1 MPVAPDRRSGQRT
14 PPVTDEFLYPAPRL
28 FIAGVWRMASGGD
41 TRPVHNPATGR
52 PIADLPVADAADLD
66 EALAAADAGFRVWR
80 RTSAYDRAKI
90 LHDAARLMRERSRYI
105 GSVSTT
111 EQGKPLAESTA
122 EAFACAD
129 IFDWFAEEA
138 RRAYGR
144 IVPSKHPG
152 VRHLVLK
159 EPIGPVAAFSPWNFP
174 TTIPSRKMAAALAAG
189 CSVIIKPAEEA
200 PGSCLELARC
210 LDDAGL
216 PKGVLNVVFG
226 EPAAISTYLI
236 ASPVIRKISFT
247 GSTAVGKHLARL
259 AADGMKPTTMELG
272 GHAPVIIF
280 EDADLDLAVRLS
292 AGSKYR
298 NAGQICIAPT
308 RFYVHDRLHD
318 AFVER
323 FAAHANGLKV
333 GDGMDPATAM
343 GPLANPRRLTAMGE
357 FIGDAVAH
365 GARTAAGGE
374 GPGGS
379 GNFWKPTVLAEV
391 PDHARIMNEEPFG
404 PVAVTQRF
412 STFDEVIQKA
422 NRLPY
427 GLAAY
432 AFTRSARTAAD
443 VGDALEA
450 GMIGINFS
458 TLTGPE
464 TPFGGVKESGHGSE
478 GGHEGLEGYLVT
490 KYVAQG

>member
-1 MPVAPDRRSGQRT
+1 MTEAF
-14 PPVTDEFLYPAPRL
+14 EYPAPRL
-28 FIAGVWRMASGGD
+28 FIAGVWRMASDGA
-41 TRPVHNPATGR
+41 TLPVLNPATGLA
-52 PIADLPVADAADLD
+52 IADLPVANTDDLD
-66 EALAAADAGFRVWR
+66 EALAAADAGFRVWSK
-80 RTSAYDRAKI
+80 TSAYDRARI

-111 EQGKPLAESTA
+111 EQGKPIAESTA

-152 VRHLVLK
+152 VRHMVFK

-174 TTIPSRKMAAALAAG
+174 TTIPSRKLAAALAAG
-189 CSVIIKPAEEA
+189 CSVVIKPAEEA

-226 EPAAISTYLI
+226 VPSDISTYLI

-247 GSTAVGKHLARL
+247 GSTAVGKHLAKL

-272 GHAPVIIF
+272 GHSPVIVF

-292 AGSKYR
+292 VMSKYR

-308 RFYVHDRLHD
+308 RFYVHESIHD
-318 AFVER
+318 AFVDR
-323 FAAHANGLKV
+323 FAAHASGLKL
-333 GDGMDPATAM
+333 GSGLDPSTQM
-343 GPLANPRRLTAMGE
+343 GPMANARRVTAMGE
-357 FIGDAVAH
+357 FIGDAMAQ
-365 GARTAAGGE
+365 GARMAAGGDRVDS
-374 GPGGS
+374 P
-379 GNFWKPTVLAEV
+379 GNFWQPTILAEV
-391 PDHARIMNEEPFG
+391 PNAARIMNEEPFG
-404 PVAVTQRF
+404 PVAVTQPF
-412 STFDEVIQKA
+412 STFDAVIEQA

-427 GLAAY
+427 GLAGYAY
-432 AFTRSARTAAD
+432 TRSARTAAD
-443 VGDALEA
+443 VGDALQV
-450 GMIGINFS
+450 GMLGINF
-458 TLTGPE
+458 TQLTGPE

-478 GGHEGLEGYLVT
+478 GGLEGLEAYLVT

>member
-1 MPVAPDRRSGQRT
+1 
-14 PPVTDEFLYPAPRL
+14 VTDAFEYPAPKL
-28 FIAGVWRMASGGD
+28 FIAGVWRMASDGN
-41 TRPVHNPATGR
+41 TQPVLNPATGQT
-52 PIADLPVADAADLD
+52 IADLPVANTADLD
-66 EALAAADAGFRVWR
+66 EALAAADAGFKVWR
-80 RTSAYDRAKI
+80 KTSAYDRARI

-105 GSVSTT
+105 GSVCTT
-111 EQGKPLAESTA
+111 EQGKPLAESSA

-152 VRHLVLK
+152 VRHMVFK

-174 TTIPSRKMAAALAAG
+174 TTIPSRKLAAALAAG

-226 EPAAISTYLI
+226 VPADISTYLI

-272 GHAPVIIF
+272 GHSPVIVF
-280 EDADLDLAVRLS
+280 EDADLDLAARMS
-292 AGSKYR
+292 SMSKYR

-308 RFYVHDRLHD
+308 RFYVHDSLHD
-318 AFVER
+318 AFVEK
-323 FAAHANGLKV
+323 FAAYSNSLVLGSGL
-333 GDGMDPATAM
+333 DPATQM
-343 GPLANPRRLTAMGE
+343 GPLANRRRVTAMGE
-357 FIGDAVAH
+357 FIGDAVSH
-365 GARTAAGGE
+365 GAGTAAGGE
-374 GPGGS
+374 WVDGP
-379 GNFWKPTVLAEV
+379 GNFWRPTVLTDV
-391 PDHARIMNEEPFG
+391 PNAARIMNEEPFG

-412 STFDEVIQKA
+412 TDFDAVIQQA

-427 GLAAY
+427 GLAGYAY
-432 AFTRSARTAAD
+432 TRSARTAAD
-443 VGDALEA
+443 VADALEV
-450 GMIGINFS
+450 GMLGINF
-458 TLTGPE
+458 TILTGPE

-478 GGHEGLEGYLVT
+478 GGPEGLEAYLVT

>member
-1 MPVAPDRRSGQRT
+1 M
-14 PPVTDEFLYPAPRL
+14 TDAFTYPAPKL
-28 FIAGVWRMASGGD
+28 FIAGVWRMAGD
-41 TRPVHNPATGR
+41 GATQPVLNPATGET
-52 PIADLPVADAADLD
+52 IGDLPVADEADLD
-66 EALAAADAGFRVWR
+66 EALAAADAGFKVWR
-80 RTSAYDRAKI
+80 KTSAYDRARI

-111 EQGKPLAESTA
+111 EQGKPLAESSA
-122 EAFACAD
+122 EAMACAD

-152 VRHLVLK
+152 VRHMVFK

-226 EPAAISTYLI
+226 VPADISTYLI
-236 ASPVIRKISFT
+236 ASPVIRKVSFT
-247 GSTAVGKHLARL
+247 GSTVVGKHLARL

-272 GHAPVIIF
+272 GHAPVIVF

-308 RFYVHDRLHD
+308 RFYVHDSLHD
-318 AFVER
+318 AFVEK
-323 FAAHANGLKV
+323 FAAHANSLKL
-333 GDGMDPATAM
+333 GAGMDPGTAM
-343 GPLANPRRLTAMGE
+343 GPLANRRRLSAMGE
-357 FIGDAVAH
+357 FIGDAIGQ
-365 GARTAAGGE
+365 GAKAAAGGE
-374 GPGGS
+374 GLGGP
-379 GNFWKPTVLAEV
+379 GNFWQPTLLADV
-391 PDHARIMNEEPFG
+391 PNSARIMNEEPFG

-412 STFDEVIQKA
+412 TSFDEVVEQA

-432 AFTRSARTAAD
+432 AYTRSARTAAD
-443 VGDALEA
+443 IGDALEA

-458 TLTGPE
+458 ILTGPE

-478 GGHEGLEGYLVT
+478 GGHEGLEAYLVT
-490 KYVAQG
+490 KYVAHG

>member
-1 MPVAPDRRSGQRT
+1 M
-14 PPVTDEFLYPAPRL
+14 TDAFVYPAPKL
-28 FIAGVWRMASGGD
+28 FIAGVWRMASDGA
-41 TRPVHNPATGR
+41 TLPVLNPATGET
-52 PIADLPVADAADLD
+52 IADLPVASSADLD
-66 EALAAADAGFRVWR
+66 EALAAAEAGYKVWR
-80 RTSAYDRAKI
+80 TTSAYDRARI
-90 LHDAARLMRERSRYI
+90 LHEAARLMRERSRYI
-105 GSVSTT
+105 GSVCTS
-111 EQGKPLAESTA
+111 EQGKPLAESSA
-122 EAFACAD
+122 EAVACAD

-152 VRHLVLK
+152 IRHMVFK

-174 TTIPSRKMAAALAAG
+174 TTIPSRKLAAALAAG
-189 CSVIIKPAEEA
+189 CSVVIKPAEEA

-226 EPAAISTYLI
+226 VPADISAYLI

-272 GHAPVIIF
+272 GHAPVIVF
-280 EDADLDLAVRLS
+280 EDADLDLAARMS
-292 AGSKYR
+292 ATSKFR

-308 RFYVHDRLHD
+308 RFYVHDSLHD
-318 AFVER
+318 AFVDR
-323 FAAHANGLKV
+323 FAAYADTLRLGSGL
-333 GDGMDPATAM
+333 DPATQM
-343 GPLANPRRLTAMGE
+343 GPLANSRRVTAME
-357 FIGDAVAH
+357 QFIGDALSQGGLRV
-365 GARTAAGGE
+365 TGGE
-374 GPGGS
+374 GLEGP
-379 GNFWKPTVLAEV
+379 GNFWRPTLLADV
-391 PDHARIMNEEPFG
+391 PNGARIMNEEPFG

-412 STFDEVIQKA
+412 SSFEQVIQQA

-427 GLAAY
+427 GLAGYAY
-432 AFTRSARTAAD
+432 TRSARTAAD
-443 VGDALEA
+443 VADALEV
-450 GMIGINFS
+450 GMVGVNFS
-458 TLTGPE
+458 VLTGPE

-478 GGHEGLEGYLVT
+478 GGHEGLEAYLVT

>member
-1 MPVAPDRRSGQRT
+1 M
-14 PPVTDEFLYPAPRL
+14 TDAFTCPAPKL
-28 FIAGVWRMASGGD
+28 FIAGVWRMAADGA
-41 TRPVHNPATGR
+41 TQPVLNPATGET
-52 PIADLPVADAADLD
+52 IGDLPVAGVADLD
-66 EALAAADAGFRVWR
+66 EALAAADAGFKIWR
-80 RTSAYDRAKI
+80 KTSAYDRARI

-111 EQGKPLAESTA
+111 EQGKPLAESSA
-122 EAFACAD
+122 EAMACAD

-152 VRHLVLK
+152 VRHMVFK

-226 EPAAISTYLI
+226 VPADISTYLI

-247 GSTAVGKHLARL
+247 GSTVVGKHLAKL

-272 GHAPVIIF
+272 GHAPVIVF

-292 AGSKYR
+292 VGSKYR

-308 RFYVHDRLHD
+308 RFYVHDSLHD
-318 AFVER
+318 AFVEK
-323 FAAHANGLKV
+323 FAAHAKSIKLGA
-333 GDGMDPATAM
+333 GMDPATIM
-343 GPLANPRRLTAMGE
+343 GPLANRRRLSAMGE
-357 FIGDAVAH
+357 FINDAIGQ
-365 GARTAAGGE
+365 GATAAAGGE
-374 GPGGS
+374 GIGGP
-379 GNFWKPTVLAEV
+379 GNFWQPTLLADV
-391 PDHARIMNEEPFG
+391 PNSARIMNEEPFG

-412 STFDEVIQKA
+412 SSFDEVVEQA

-432 AFTRSARTAAD
+432 AYTRSARTAAD
-443 VGDALEA
+443 IGDALEA

-458 TLTGPE
+458 ILTGPE

-478 GGHEGLEGYLVT
+478 GGHEGLEPYLVT

>member
-1 MPVAPDRRSGQRT
+1 M
-14 PPVTDEFLYPAPRL
+14 TDAFTYPAPKL
-28 FIAGVWRMASGGD
+28 FIAGVWRMAGDGG
-41 TRPVHNPATGR
+41 TQSVLNPATGET
-52 PIADLPVADAADLD
+52 IGDLPVANEADLD
-66 EALAAADAGFRVWR
+66 EALAAADAGFKIWR
-80 RTSAYDRAKI
+80 KTSAYDRARI
-90 LHDAARLMRERSRYI
+90 LHDAARLMRERNRYI

-111 EQGKPLAESTA
+111 EQGKPLAESSA
-122 EAFACAD
+122 EAMACAD

-152 VRHLVLK
+152 VRHMVFK

-226 EPAAISTYLI
+226 VPADISTYLI

-247 GSTAVGKHLARL
+247 GSTLVGKHLAKL

-272 GHAPVIIF
+272 GHAPVIVF
-280 EDADLDLAVRLS
+280 EDADIDLAVRLS

-308 RFYVHDRLHD
+308 RFYVHDSLHD
-318 AFVER
+318 TFVEK
-323 FAAHANGLKV
+323 FAAHAKSIKLGA
-333 GDGMDPATAM
+333 GMDPATVM
-343 GPLANPRRLTAMGE
+343 GPLANRRRLSAMGE
-357 FIGDAVAH
+357 FINDAIGQ
-365 GARTAAGGE
+365 GATAAAGGE
-374 GPGGS
+374 GVGGP
-379 GNFWKPTVLAEV
+379 GNFWQPTLLADV
-391 PDHARIMNEEPFG
+391 PNSARIMNEEPFG
-404 PVAVTQRF
+404 PVAATQRF
-412 STFDEVIQKA
+412 SSFDEVVEQA

-432 AFTRSARTAAD
+432 AYTRSARTAAD
-443 VGDALEA
+443 IGDALEA

-458 TLTGPE
+458 ILTGPE

-478 GGHEGLEGYLVT
+478 GGHEGLEAYLVT

>member
-1 MPVAPDRRSGQRT
+1 M
-14 PPVTDEFLYPAPRL
+14 TDAFSYPAPKL
-28 FIAGVWRMASGGD
+28 FIAGVWRMASDGN
-41 TRPVHNPATGR
+41 TQPVVNPATGEA
-52 PIADLPVADAADLD
+52 IAALPVANTADLD
-66 EALAAADAGFRVWR
+66 EALAAADAGFKLWR
-80 RTSAYDRAKI
+80 KTSAYDRAKI

-111 EQGKPLAESTA
+111 EQGKPLAESSA
-122 EAFACAD
+122 EAMACAD

-144 IVPSKHPG
+144 IVPSKNPG
-152 VRHLVLK
+152 VRHMVFK

-174 TTIPSRKMAAALAAG
+174 TTIPSRKMAAALASG

-226 EPAAISTYLI
+226 VPADISTYLI
-236 ASPVIRKISFT
+236 ASPIIRKISFT
-247 GSTAVGKHLARL
+247 GSTVVGKHLAKL

-272 GHAPVIIF
+272 GHAPVIVF

-292 AGSKYR
+292 SGGKYR

-308 RFYVHDRLHD
+308 RFYVHDSLHD
-318 AFVER
+318 AFVEK
-323 FAAHANGLKV
+323 FATYANSLKV
-333 GDGMDPATAM
+333 GDGMDPATGM

-357 FIGDAVAH
+357 FIGDAVAN
-365 GARTAAGGE
+365 GARAAAGGK
-374 GPGGS
+374 GLGGS
-379 GNFWKPTVLAEV
+379 GNFWQPTLLADV
-391 PDHARIMNEEPFG
+391 PNSARIMNEEPFG

-412 STFDEVIQKA
+412 STFDEVIEQA

-432 AFTRSARTAAD
+432 AYTRSARTAAD

-450 GMIGINFS
+450 GMIGINFGI
-458 TLTGPE
+458 LTGPE

-478 GGHEGLEGYLVT
+478 GGHEGLEAYLVT